1 MLRRAYFNSSPS
13 QHSEFRMSTL
23 ASASPVPAFHPPA
36 HAAQAVG
43 SGADGWWGL
52 LYQGWILSTPD
63 GQRLHLTA
71 VERACFLCLLASPQ
85 RELTRDALAQ
95 RVPHAS
101 IRTINVAIS
110 RLRKKVA
117 ALGAA
122 LPLHTVHGMGY
133 VFLGHLIAEGMPS

>member
-1 MLRRAYFNSSPS
+1 
-13 QHSEFRMSTL
+13 
-23 ASASPVPAFHPPA
+23 
-36 HAAQAVG
+36 VG
-43 SGADGWWGL
+43 RGADGWWVL

-71 VERACFLCLLASPQ
+71 VERACFLCLLANPQ
-85 RELTRDALAQ
+85 RELTRDALAP

-122 LPLHTVHGMGY
+122 LPLHTESASGY
-133 VFLGHLIAEGMPS
+133 VCLGYLIAEGMTS

>member
-13 QHSEFRMSTL
+13 QHSEFRMFTL

-43 SGADGWWGL
+43 SGADGGWGL
-52 LYQGWILSTPD
+52 LYQGRILSTPH
-63 GQRLHLTA
+63 GQRLPLTA
-71 VERACFLCLLASPQ
+71 VERTCHLCLLARQQ
-85 RELTRDALAQ
+85 RERTRHALAP

-101 IRTINVAIS
+101 IRTINDAIS
-110 RLRKKVA
+110 RQRKKVA